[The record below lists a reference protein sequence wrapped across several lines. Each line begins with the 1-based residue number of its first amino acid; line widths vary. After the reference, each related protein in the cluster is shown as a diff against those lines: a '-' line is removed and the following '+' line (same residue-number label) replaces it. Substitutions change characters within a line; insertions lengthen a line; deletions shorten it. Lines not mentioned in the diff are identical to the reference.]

1 METPAPVKLALT
13 VTPGE
18 KGTTAKATV
27 NDLETPG
34 ERTVL
39 RFVLVEQRVRFA
51 GQSGVRYHAN
61 VVRAMPGGVKGFP
74 LTKKAHEQTVTI
86 DKAEV
91 RAKLDKFLDE
101 FARAEGEFPKPDR
114 PLALD
119 NLKLVALVQNDAT
132 GEVLQAVQV
141 DLK

>member
-1 METPAPVKLALT
+1 M
-13 VTPGE
+13 
-18 KGTTAKATV
+18 
-27 NDLETPG
+27 
-34 ERTVL
+34 
-39 RFVLVEQRVRFA
+39 
-51 GQSGVRYHAN
+51 
-61 VVRAMPGGVKGFP
+61 
-74 LTKKAHEQTVTI
+74 TI

-91 RAKLDKFLDE
+91 RAKLEKFLDE
-101 FARAEGEFPKPDR
+101 FAKQEGEFPKPDR